1 MQRNTEYNILI
12 DTVDVQRLSDSVG
25 VKPQANGGRKILT
38 LITKGLQIVYTLG
51 NASGNHMITLSKLRL
66 IENTIIYNS

>member
-1 MQRNTEYNILI
+1 MQRNAEYNILI

-51 NASGNHMITLSKLRL
+51 NTSGNHMITLSKLRL